1 MARLARFPQ
10 HISPLATANHTIMES
25 GFMKDDTAAATAA
38 RDDDSNL
45 YCARPRRWWNQL
57 SPATR
62 VILFV
67 TMYVVWFTSCFL
79 IGRFGAEFMA
89 GGSSE
94 CQKYQHHMEFGPAYD
109 NKDSFA
115 FSEAWYSWGW
125 FFSYKKIRTG
135 KTIGPRIL
143 ILQDIWNSWLGTEFK
158 LVHGLKG
165 NCSMDFQIEQISTA
179 TIAYVLELSI
189 GKDAN
194 GNVVWSSSDD
204 DNDHDDNVVIEPSV
218 WHVRFSNGATYSLY
232 NDTVFFISYKFA
244 GSELQV
250 KQRPIDLKGVSRQC
264 GIKRLFQRNADLA
277 AFEAQWNS
285 TWISRR
291 LLPVRVPGNV

>member
-1 MARLARFPQ
+1 
-10 HISPLATANHTIMES
+10 
-25 GFMKDDTAAATAA
+25 
-38 RDDDSNL
+38 
-45 YCARPRRWWNQL
+45 
-57 SPATR
+57 
-62 VILFV
+62 
-67 TMYVVWFTSCFL
+67 
-79 IGRFGAEFMA
+79 MA

-94 CQKYQHHMEFGPAYD
+94 CLKYQHHMEFGPAHE

-115 FSEAWYSWGW
+115 FSVAWYSWGW

-143 ILQDIWNSWLGTEFK
+143 ILQDIWNSWLGTELK

-165 NCSMDFQIEQISTA
+165 NYSMDFQIEQISTT
-179 TIAYVLELSI
+179 TIAYGLELSI

-250 KQRPIDLKGVSRQC
+250 EKRPIDLKGISRQC